1 MLSEKDR
8 ALLGSSQNKQENENA
23 SSTDKPQVEESKANS
38 IKLKGQNKNRPPPM
52 KFDITKRICP
62 SLVNVGVGEE
72 ASTCPYAPDCRYRHD
87 IVEYMKE
94 RIPDILPGGC
104 YNYQTTGK
112 CSRGISCLF
121 GDEHIT
127 PEGKNMVNPTPT
139 CPDGSNYFNFLSK
152 DLQKSLRK
160 KSYNFSRSENLVKE
174 INSSKNKP
182 QAKKDEPKL
191 DEVVEEP
198 SAKKICLEK
207 TGPVTDEDIIAL
219 KPDERRKVKKLIL
232 FSNSNII
239 SYCVMANILLLVD

>member
-8 ALLGSSQNKQENENA
+8 ALINDSKIKQENEND
-23 SSTDKPQVEESKANS
+23 STDKPQTEENKTKSV
-38 IKLKGQNKNRPPPM
+38 KLKGQNKNRPPPM

-62 SLVNVGVGEE
+62 SLVDVGEGEE

-94 RIPDILPGGC
+94 RVPDILPGGC
-104 YNYQTTGK
+104 YNYQTSGR

-127 PEGKNMVNPTPT
+127 PEGKNTKNPTPT
-139 CPDGSNYFNFLSK
+139 CPDGSKYFNFLSK

-160 KSYNFSRSENLVKE
+160 KSYNFSQSENIVKA
-174 INSSKNKP
+174 INSKKDKP
-182 QAKKDEPKL
+182 VATKKDEPPKVE
-191 DEVVEEP
+191 EVVEEP

-207 TGPVTDEDIIAL
+207 TGPITDEDTIAM
-219 KPDERRKVKKLIL
+219 KPDEKKKVKPIYQILIQQ
-232 FSNSNII
+232 NS
-239 SYCVMANILLLVD
+239 CLK